1 MQRSLVDLYIHRI
14 HDKRTARGEERTV
27 VVSPQESPL
36 AVEASAPP
44 AEAVLPALPRR
55 PQQLGPGNSLAF
67 RGLTQRFIAQNFSAG
82 V

>member
-14 HDKRTARGEERTV
+14 HDKRTAREERTV
-27 VVSPQESPL
+27 VVSPQESSL
-36 AVEASAPP
+36 AVVASAPP
-44 AEAVLPALPRR
+44 AEAVLAALPRR